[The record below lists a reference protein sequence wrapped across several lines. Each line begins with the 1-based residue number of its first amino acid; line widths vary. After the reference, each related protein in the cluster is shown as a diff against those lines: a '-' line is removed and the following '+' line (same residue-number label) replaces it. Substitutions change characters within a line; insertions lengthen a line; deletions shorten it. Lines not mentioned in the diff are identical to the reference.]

1 MKEPSWADVRAV
13 FETAA
18 ELTGD
23 ARAAYLATHAADPA
37 LLREVRSLLAVD
49 TAAARFEQPLPIML
63 AAADAE
69 TPLPAGH
76 RMGPYAIVR
85 VIGRGG
91 MGVVYLGQ
99 RADDAYQ
106 REVAIKVVRPGPEA
120 GGLAARFAHER
131 QTLAALTH
139 PNIARL
145 YDAGTTAEGSPYFV
159 MEFVDG
165 GPVDAYCDERRL
177 TVDQRLDLFRTI
189 CAGVQYAHENFIVH
203 RDIKPDN
210 ILIAPDGTPK
220 LLDFGVAKLLTDDT
234 PADGRGPAPT
244 WWMTPDYASPEQL
257 SARAAVTTASDV
269 YSLGVLLHVLLT
281 GVRPY
286 DLAGGPPGA
295 IQAQLAEAV
304 LMPPSRRVC
313 EDTDD
318 ARQRAARR
326 ATAPR
331 ELSARLSGDLDAI
344 VARALS
350 RDVATRYPTVDRLAR
365 DLERHRTGHPVEAR
379 RRDASYIARRFV
391 RRHALALA
399 LTAGLLV
406 LLVGGVA
413 ALWQQTGIAARER
426 DLAQRRFEDVRQLA
440 HTFLFDVHDAVA
452 SVPGTTKARALMVE
466 TATEYLQKLAR
477 DAQDNVPLRREL
489 ASAFLKVGDAQGL
502 GPSDASLG
510 NYAGAADSYR
520 RAIGMAGDLV
530 SRSDQHGA
538 VTGDSRAASD
548 EPLLTLARAHR
559 RMADVL
565 PLLGDKA
572 AALTHSET
580 SLRLYTARA
589 ARPGATADDRMQVC
603 LGEMKLGDLLG
614 NPQSANLGRPADAL
628 RHFELGV
635 ACMRALVA
643 AAPDDLRMR
652 RNLAATLQRIGG
664 MHEAAGRWIEAERL
678 YTEVFRL
685 VQTLASAAAQSSAPP
700 SAQLQR
706 DVAVGYGTL
715 ARVQRATGRRT
726 EAVANYREVLVRF
739 ERMVRDDPSDAAAAH
754 GVAVNQELLGGTL
767 AEAGQVAAGVRLV
780 EQAVAANRRLIAA
793 DATKVEARCD
803 LAHALDALGDARRH
817 QPGPRPTPEAC
828 RAWEE
833 SASILKAALAAR
845 ADACEGPAPV
855 ERLAMK
861 LRACD

>member
-1 MKEPSWADVRAV
+1 MSEPSWAEVRAV

-23 ARAAYLATHAADPA
+23 ARAAYLATHATDPA
-37 LLREVRSLLAVD
+37 LRREVLSLLAVD

-63 AAADAE
+63 APPDTE

-76 RMGPYAIVR
+76 RVGPYAIVR

-99 RADDAYQ
+99 RADDVYH

-145 YDAGTTAEGSPYFV
+145 YDGGTTAQGAPYFV

-165 GPVDAYCDERRL
+165 GPVDAYCDEQRL
-177 TVDQRLDLFRTI
+177 TIDQRLDLFRTI
-189 CAGVQYAHENFIVH
+189 CAGVQHAHENLIVH

-257 SARAAVTTASDV
+257 TARPAVTTASDV

-286 DLAGGPPGA
+286 DLAGGPPMA
-295 IQAQLAEAV
+295 IEAQLAEA
-304 LMPPSRRVC
+304 LLIPASRRAR
-313 EDTDD
+313 EDTDG
-318 ARQRAARR
+318 ARERAARR
-326 ATAPR
+326 GTTPR
-331 ELSARLSGDLDAI
+331 DLAARLSGDLDAI
-344 VARALS
+344 IARALS

-365 DLERHRTGHPVEAR
+365 DLERHRTRYPVEAR
-379 RRDASYIARRFV
+379 RGDPSYVAGRFV

-399 LTAGLLV
+399 LTAGLL
-406 LLVGGVA
+406 LLLAGGVA
-413 ALWQQTGIAARER
+413 ALWRQTGIAARER

-452 SVPGTTKARALMVE
+452 SAPGTTKARALMVQ
-466 TATEYLQKLAR
+466 TATDYLQKLAR
-477 DAQDNVPLRREL
+477 DAQDNVSLRREL
-489 ASAFLKVGDAQGL
+489 ASAFLKVGDAQGV
-502 GPSDASLG
+502 GPADASLG
-510 NYAGAADSYR
+510 HYAGAVDSYR
-520 RAIGMAGDLV
+520 RAIEIADGLV
-530 SRSDQHGA
+530 SGPNHDAAMA
-538 VTGDSRAASD
+538 VDPRAASD

-572 AALTHSET
+572 TALTHSET

-614 NPQSANLGRPADAL
+614 NPQSANLGRPEEAL

-643 AAPDDLRMR
+643 AAPSDLRMR

-664 MHEAAGRWIEAERL
+664 MHEAAGRWSDAERV
-678 YTEVFRL
+678 YTEVFGL
-685 VQTLASAAAQSSAPP
+685 VQALAAAAAQSSAPLSP
-700 SAQLQR
+700 QLQR

-726 EAVANYREVLVRF
+726 EAVANYREVLARF
-739 ERMVRDDPSDAAAAH
+739 ERMVRDDPSNAAAAH

-767 AEAGQVAAGVRLV
+767 AETGQVAAGVRLV

-793 DATKVEARCD
+793 DATTVEARCD
-803 LAHALDALGDARRH
+803 LAHALEALGDARGHLR
-817 QPGPRPTPEAC
+817 GRPTPDAC

-855 ERLAMK
+855 ERLTMK
-861 LRACD
+861 LRPCD